1 MTTDDI
7 IVNNSFER
15 GRFSTNFIFKDIL
28 LHLFELKSCHRNEP
42 LPMRKLLLLY
52 VLILLAANKLRAQEE
67 FIEPPSRFLTRVHFD
82 QLTGGIILLR
92 GQFGDHSDSLN
103 FILDT
108 GSGGISLDSAT
119 AEYLKLKPIPSDKT
133 IRGIAG
139 IRMVSFVN
147 NQKLKLG
154 ALTIDSLDF
163 HINNYDILTA
173 VYGERIDGIIGYSVL
188 KRFIFK
194 IDYDSSRIDIYSK
207 GTFKYPRGGFLFRPL
222 IATLPIQSARIKD
235 DRTIQTRFLYDIG
248 AGLCMMLSKDFI
260 EDSLL
265 LSKKRKL
272 YYKEAEGLGG
282 KIDMQ
287 MTVIKEIKLGPYR
300 FRNVPVYIFKDEFN
314 VTSYPF
320 LGGIIGNDILRRFN
334 CILNYEKR
342 DFYLMPNSHYLEAF
356 DYSYSG
362 IELYFIDGQ
371 IIIGDV
377 AEGSPAEASGLQ
389 EGDIVISIN
398 NVVNQNLT
406 QLKLALQN
414 SNERIKMIVKRK
426 NELKA
431 FEFRVRS
438 IF

>member
-1 MTTDDI
+1 MAIDRT
-7 IVNNSFER
+7 VASF
-15 GRFSTNFIFKDIL
+15 SVQIL
-28 LHLFELKSCHRNEP
+28 SSYETPAMSKR
-42 LPMRKLLLLY
+42 LLLY
-52 VLILLAANKLRAQEE
+52 ISFSIAVCKALFAQEE
-67 FIEPPSRFLTRVHFD
+67 FIEPAAKYLTRIHFT
-82 QLTGGIILLR
+82 QLTGGVILLQ
-92 GQFGDHSDSLN
+92 GQFGNFPDTMN

-119 AEYLKLKPIPSDKT
+119 AAYFKLTPTPSDKT

-147 NQKLKLG
+147 NEKLKLG
-154 ALTIDSLDF
+154 GLTIDSLDF

-188 KRFIFK
+188 KRYIFK

-207 GTFKYPRGGFLFRPL
+207 GTFKYPKGGYMFRPL
-222 IATLPIQSARIKD
+222 IATLPIQTARVKD
-235 DRTIQTRFLYDIG
+235 EKTIQTRFLYDIG
-248 AGLCMMLSKDFI
+248 AGLCMMLSEDFI
-260 EDSLL
+260 QDSMLL
-265 LSKKRKL
+265 NKKRKL

-287 MTVIKEIKLGPYR
+287 MTVIKELKFGPYR

-334 CILNYEKR
+334 CILNYDKR
-342 DFYLMPNSHYLEAF
+342 DFYLTPNSHFLDNF

-362 IELYFIDGQ
+362 IELYFINGQ
-371 IIIGDV
+371 IVVGDV
-377 AEGSPAEASGLQ
+377 AQDSPAEKSGLK
-389 EGDIVISIN
+389 EGDIVVAIN
-398 NVVNQNLT
+398 NVFNQNLT
-406 QLKLALQN
+406 QLKTALQN
-414 SNERIKMIVKRK
+414 ANEKIKIIVRRGG
-426 NELKA
+426 ELKV
-431 FEFRVRS
+431 FDFKVRA

>member
-1 MTTDDI
+1 
-7 IVNNSFER
+7 
-15 GRFSTNFIFKDIL
+15 
-28 LHLFELKSCHRNEP
+28 LHLFHIKSCPPIETPAMSKR
-42 LPMRKLLLLY
+42 LLLY
-52 VLILLAANKLRAQEE
+52 FSISIALCNELIGQEE
-67 FIEPPSRFLTRVHFD
+67 FIEPASRFLTRVHFN
-82 QLTGGIILLR
+82 QLTGGVILLQ
-92 GQFGDHSDSLN
+92 GQFGDFPDTMN

-108 GSGGISLDSAT
+108 GSGGISLDSTT
-119 AEYLKLKPIPSDKT
+119 ADYLKLKPVPSDRT

-139 IRMVSFVN
+139 IRLVSFVN
-147 NQKLKLG
+147 NEKLKLG
-154 ALTIDSLDF
+154 NLTIDSLDF

-173 VYGERIDGIIGYSVL
+173 VYGERIDGIIGYPIL

-194 IDYDSSRIDIYSK
+194 IDYDSSRIDIYSR
-207 GTFKYPRGGFLFRPL
+207 GTFKYPKGGYMFRPL
-222 IATLPIQSARIKD
+222 IATLPIQTARVKD

-248 AGLCMMLSKDFI
+248 AGLCMMLSEDFI

-287 MTVIKEIKLGPYR
+287 MTVIKEVKMGPYR

-334 CILNYEKR
+334 CILNYDKR
-342 DFYLMPNSHYLEAF
+342 DFYLTPNSHYFDGF

-362 IELYFIDGQ
+362 IELYFINGQ
-371 IIIGDV
+371 IVVGDV
-377 AEGSPAEASGLQ
+377 AQDSPAETSGLR

-398 NVVNQNLT
+398 NVFNQSLT
-406 QLKLALQN
+406 QLKTALQN
-414 SNERIKMIVKRK
+414 ANERIKIIVRRDG
-426 NELKA
+426 ELKV
-431 FEFRVRS
+431 FEFKVRT

>member
-1 MTTDDI
+1 MI
-7 IVNNSFER
+7 KR
-15 GRFSTNFIFKDIL
+15 
-28 LHLFELKSCHRNEP
+28 
-42 LPMRKLLLLY
+42 LLLY
-52 VLILLAANKLRAQEE
+52 FSLSIALCNELIGQEE
-67 FIEPPSRFLTRVHFD
+67 FIEPASRFLTRVHFN
-82 QLTGGIILLR
+82 QLTGGVILLQ
-92 GQFGDHSDSLN
+92 GQFGDFPDTMN

-108 GSGGISLDSAT
+108 GSGGISLDSTT
-119 AEYLKLKPIPSDKT
+119 ADYLKLKPVPSDRT

-139 IRMVSFVN
+139 IRLVSFVN
-147 NQKLKLG
+147 NGKLKLG
-154 ALTIDSLDF
+154 GLTIDSLDF

-194 IDYDSSRIDIYSK
+194 VDYDSSRIDIYSK
-207 GTFKYPRGGFLFRPL
+207 GTFKYPRGGYMFRPL
-222 IATLPIQSARIKD
+222 IATLPIQTARVKD
-235 DRTIQTRFLYDIG
+235 EKTIQTRFLYDIG
-248 AGLCMMLSKDFI
+248 AGLCMMLSEDFI

-265 LSKKRKL
+265 LNKKRKL

-287 MTVIKEIKLGPYR
+287 MTVIKEVKLGPYR

-334 CILNYEKR
+334 CILNYDKR
-342 DFYLMPNSHYLEAF
+342 DFYLTPNSHYFDAF

-362 IELYFIDGQ
+362 IELYFINGQ
-371 IIIGDV
+371 IIVGDV
-377 AEGSPAEASGLQ
+377 AQGSPAETSGLR

-398 NVVNQNLT
+398 NVFNQSLT
-406 QLKLALQN
+406 QLKTALQN
-414 SNERIKMIVKRK
+414 ANERIKIIVKRDG
-426 NELKA
+426 ELKV
-431 FEFRVRS
+431 FEFKVRT

>member
-1 MTTDDI
+1 M
-7 IVNNSFER
+7 
-15 GRFSTNFIFKDIL
+15 
-28 LHLFELKSCHRNEP
+28 EP
-42 LPMRKLLLLY
+42 TAMRKRFWSYFFGL
-52 VLILLAANKLRAQEE
+52 VLISVQLAAQEE
-67 FIEPPSRFLTRVHFD
+67 FIEPPSKFLTRLHFV
-82 QLTGGIILLR
+82 QLTGGVILIE
-92 GQFGDHSDSLN
+92 GQLFGYPDTLN

-119 AEYLKLKPIPSDKT
+119 AQYLKLKPIPTDRT

-139 IRMVSFVN
+139 IRTVSFVN

-154 ALTIDSLDF
+154 SLTVDSLDF

-173 VYGERIDGIIGYSVL
+173 VYGERIDGIIGYSLL
-188 KRFIFK
+188 KRYIFK
-194 IDYDSSRIDIYSK
+194 IDYDSSKIDIYSR
-207 GTFKYPRGGFLFRPL
+207 GTLKYPKGGFLFRPL
-222 IATLPIQSARIKD
+222 IATLPIQAARVRD
-235 DRTIQTRFLYDIG
+235 SRTIQSRFLYDIG

-260 EDSLL
+260 EDSAFLI
-265 LSKKRKL
+265 KKRKL

-287 MTVIKEIKLGPYR
+287 MTVIREMKLGPYR
-300 FRNVPVYIFKDEFN
+300 FRNVPIYIFKDEYN

-320 LGGIIGNDILRRFN
+320 LGGLIGNDILRRFN

-342 DFYLMPNSHYLEAF
+342 DFYLTPNSHYLEPF

-362 IELYFIDGQ
+362 IELYFVNGVIV
-371 IIIGDV
+371 IGDV
-377 AEGSPAEASGLQ
+377 AADSPAAASGLK
-389 EGDIVISIN
+389 EGDVVVAIN
-398 NVVNQNLT
+398 KVFSQNLT

-414 SNERIKMIVKRK
+414 TNEKIKIIVKRK
-426 NELKA
+426 GELMI